1 MDPLGYSQYYDEEM
15 PRPEI
20 RNTGVLYEQYLYSF
34 YRDRG
39 MIPQG
44 FMPPKI
50 GGHGVDLKLFMRD
63 YSINTRFN
71 QVIHRTKRIPGAF
84 IKAGL
89 SGGALNPLGVID
101 ATKYYLG
108 GGDYLGSTQNI
119 ELKLS
124 PEDHF
129 GSSALSYQY
138 STKKW
143 ILTGKMSMENVEN
156 RKLLTAA
163 NVLQTI
169 NEKWK
174 GTEPLRFRYKSGTP
188 AQLPEEA
195 KKHDENAFPDT
206 TVDLA
211 GIKSAC
217 ANYYTAKNCHYINIS
232 SHGLYYLNRDPM
244 GLSQIYGV
252 PKFTN
257 AVSTMGV
264 RFRPKK
270 GGSFGFSVSMVITG
284 NITKS
289 RVNLND
295 PSFAKD
301 LQDDAME
308 CTNAPYFLKMKRE
321 RNERLY

>member
-44 FMPPKI
+44 FMPPKM
-50 GGHGVDLKLFMRD
+50 GGHGIDLKLFMRN
-63 YSINTRFN
+63 YTINTKFN
-71 QVIHRTKRIPGAF
+71 QALHRTKRLPLGVA
-84 IKAGL
+84 KAGVAA
-89 SGGALNPLGVID
+89 ALNPSGVID
-101 ATKYYLG
+101 AAMYVRG
-108 GGDYLGSTQNI
+108 GGDFLGGIQGI
-119 ELKLS
+119 ELKMGA
-124 PEDHF
+124 DDDY

-163 NVLQTI
+163 NVLQVI

-188 AQLPEEA
+188 TTLPAEA
-195 KKHDENAFPDT
+195 KQHDVNAFPET
-206 TVDLA
+206 LVELP
-211 GIKSAC
+211 GIKTAC
-217 ANYYTAKNCHYINIS
+217 ANYYTAKDCNYINIS
-232 SHGLYYLNRDPM
+232 SHGLYYFNKDPM
-244 GLSQIYGV
+244 GLAQTYGV
-252 PKFTN
+252 PRFTN
-257 AVSTMGV
+257 AVSSMGV
-264 RFRPKK
+264 RFRPKM
-270 GGSFGFSVSMVITG
+270 GGSFGFAVSMKITG
-284 NITKS
+284 NITAS

-295 PSFAKD
+295 PDFAKD
-301 LQDDAME
+301 LQDDAKL
-308 CTNAPYFLKMKRE
+308 CTNAPYFLKQQRE
-321 RNERLY
+321 S

>member
-44 FMPPKI
+44 FMPPKM
-50 GGHGVDLKLFMRD
+50 GGHGIDLKLFMRN
-63 YSINTRFN
+63 YTINTKLN
-71 QVIHRTKRIPGAF
+71 QAIHQTSRLPGGLV
-84 IKAGL
+84 KASL
-89 SGGALNPLGVID
+89 SAALNPSGVID
-101 ATKYYLG
+101 AAKYVIG
-108 GGDYLGSTQNI
+108 GGDYIGGIQGI
-119 ELKLS
+119 ELKMGA
-124 PEDHF
+124 DDDY

-163 NVLQTI
+163 NVLQVI

-188 AQLPEEA
+188 TTLPAEA
-195 KKHDENAFPDT
+195 KQHDVNAFPET
-206 TVDLA
+206 LVELP
-211 GIKSAC
+211 GIKTAC
-217 ANYYTAKNCHYINIS
+217 ANYYTAKECNYINIS
-232 SHGLYYLNRDPM
+232 SHGLYYFNKDPM
-244 GLSQIYGV
+244 GLAQTYGV
-252 PKFTN
+252 PRFTN
-257 AVSTMGV
+257 AVSSMGV
-264 RFRPKK
+264 RFRPKM
-270 GGSFGFSVSMVITG
+270 GGSFGFAVSMKITG
-284 NITKS
+284 NITAS

-295 PSFAKD
+295 PDFAKD
-301 LQDDAME
+301 LQDDAKL
-308 CTNAPYFLKMKRE
+308 CTNAPYFLKQQRKS
-321 RNERLY
+321 

>member
-44 FMPPKI
+44 FMPPKM
-50 GGHGVDLKLFMRD
+50 GGHGIDLKLFMRN
-63 YSINTRFN
+63 YTINTKFN
-71 QVIHRTKRIPGAF
+71 QALQRTKRLPEGVA
-84 IKAGL
+84 KAGV
-89 SGGALNPLGVID
+89 AAAVNPSGVID
-101 ATKYYLG
+101 AAKYVIG
-108 GGDYLGSTQNI
+108 GGDFLGGIQGI
-119 ELKLS
+119 ELKMGT
-124 PEDHF
+124 DDDY

-163 NVLQTI
+163 NVLQVI

-188 AQLPEEA
+188 TTLPAEA
-195 KKHDENAFPDT
+195 KQHDVNAFPET
-206 TVDLA
+206 LVELP
-211 GIKSAC
+211 GIKTAC
-217 ANYYTAKNCHYINIS
+217 ANYYTAKDCNYINIS
-232 SHGLYYLNRDPM
+232 SHGLYYFNKDPM
-244 GLSQIYGV
+244 GLAQTYGV
-252 PKFTN
+252 PRFTN
-257 AVSTMGV
+257 AVSSMGV
-264 RFRPKK
+264 RFRPKM
-270 GGSFGFSVSMVITG
+270 GGSFGFAVSMKITG
-284 NITKS
+284 NITAS

-295 PSFAKD
+295 PDFAKD
-301 LQDDAME
+301 LQDDAKQ
-308 CTNAPYFLKMKRE
+308 CTNAPFFLKQQRDS
-321 RNERLY
+321 

>member
-44 FMPPKI
+44 FMPPKM
-50 GGHGVDLKLFMRD
+50 GGHGIDLKLFMRN
-63 YSINTRFN
+63 YSINTKLN
-71 QVIHRTKRIPGAF
+71 QAIHQTSRLPGGLV
-84 IKAGL
+84 KASL
-89 SGGALNPLGVID
+89 SAALNPSGVID
-101 ATKYYLG
+101 AAKYVIG
-108 GGDYLGSTQNI
+108 GGDYIGGIQGI
-119 ELKLS
+119 ELKMGA
-124 PEDHF
+124 DDDY

-163 NVLQTI
+163 NVLQVI

-188 AQLPEEA
+188 TTLPAEA
-195 KKHDENAFPDT
+195 KQHDVNAFPET
-206 TVDLA
+206 LVELP
-211 GIKSAC
+211 GIKTAC
-217 ANYYTAKNCHYINIS
+217 ANYYTAKECNYINIS
-232 SHGLYYLNRDPM
+232 SHGLYYFNKDPM
-244 GLSQIYGV
+244 GLAQTYGV
-252 PKFTN
+252 PRFTN
-257 AVSTMGV
+257 AVSSMGV
-264 RFRPKK
+264 RFRPKM
-270 GGSFGFSVSMVITG
+270 GGSFGFAVSMKITG
-284 NITKS
+284 NITAS

-295 PSFAKD
+295 PDFAKD
-301 LQDDAME
+301 LQDDAKL
-308 CTNAPYFLKMKRE
+308 CTNAPYFLKQQRKS
-321 RNERLY
+321 

>member
-44 FMPPKI
+44 FMPPKM
-50 GGHGVDLKLFMRD
+50 GGHGIDLKLFMRN
-63 YSINTRFN
+63 YTINTKLN
-71 QVIHRTKRIPGAF
+71 QAIHQTSRLPGGLV
-84 IKAGL
+84 KASL
-89 SGGALNPLGVID
+89 SAALNPSGVID
-101 ATKYYLG
+101 AAKYVIG
-108 GGDYLGSTQNI
+108 GGDYIGGIQGI
-119 ELKLS
+119 ELKMGA
-124 PEDHF
+124 DDDY

-163 NVLQTI
+163 NVLQVI

-188 AQLPEEA
+188 TTLPAEA
-195 KKHDENAFPDT
+195 KQHDVNAFPET
-206 TVDLA
+206 LVELP
-211 GIKSAC
+211 GIKTAC
-217 ANYYTAKNCHYINIS
+217 ANYYTAKDCNYINIS
-232 SHGLYYLNRDPM
+232 SHGLYYFNKDPM
-244 GLSQIYGV
+244 GLAQTYGV
-252 PKFTN
+252 PRFTN
-257 AVSTMGV
+257 AVSSMGV
-264 RFRPKK
+264 RFRPKM
-270 GGSFGFSVSMVITG
+270 GGSFGFAVSMKITG
-284 NITKS
+284 NITAS

-295 PSFAKD
+295 PDFAKD
-301 LQDDAME
+301 LQDDAKL
-308 CTNAPYFLKMKRE
+308 CTNAPYFLKQQRKS
-321 RNERLY
+321 

>member
-1 MDPLGYSQYYDEEM
+1 MDDDLSQYYDEEM
-15 PRPEI
+15 PKPEL

-44 FMPPKI
+44 FLPPKM
-50 GGHGVDLKLFMRD
+50 GGHGIDLKLFMKNYTINATLNRRLQRLKRFPEGARRAAMG
-63 YSINTRFN
+63 YS
-71 QVIHRTKRIPGAF
+71 F
-84 IKAGL
+84 IESMKAGRY
-89 SGGALNPLGVID
+89 VV
-101 ATKYYLG
+101 G
-108 GGDYLGSTQNI
+108 GGDFIGDVQGI

-124 PEDHF
+124 PEDDY

-143 ILTGKMSMENVEN
+143 ILTGKMTTENVEN

-188 AQLPEEA
+188 AQLPKEA
-195 KKHDENAFPDT
+195 KSHDMDAFPET
-206 TVDLA
+206 VVDLP
-211 GIKSAC
+211 GIKTAC
-217 ANYYTAKNCHYINIS
+217 ANYYTSKQCNYINIS
-232 SHGLYYLNRDPM
+232 SHGLYYFNRDPL
-244 GLSQIYGV
+244 GLAITYGI

-257 AVSTMGV
+257 AVSSMGV
-264 RFRPKK
+264 RFRPKM
-270 GGSFGFSVSMVITG
+270 GGSFGFAVSMKITG

-295 PSFAKD
+295 ASFAQD
-301 LQDDAME
+301 LQDDAKE
-308 CTNAPYFLKMKRE
+308 CTNAPYFLKKLRK
-321 RNERLY
+321 YK

>member
-44 FMPPKI
+44 FMPPKM
-50 GGHGVDLKLFMRD
+50 GGHGIDLKLFMRN
-63 YSINTRFN
+63 YTINTKFN
-71 QVIHRTKRIPGAF
+71 QALQRTKRLPEGVA
-84 IKAGL
+84 KAGV
-89 SGGALNPLGVID
+89 AAAVNPSGVID
-101 ATKYYLG
+101 AAKYVIG
-108 GGDYLGSTQNI
+108 GGDFLGGIQGI
-119 ELKLS
+119 ELKMGA
-124 PEDHF
+124 DDDY

-163 NVLQTI
+163 NVLQVI

-188 AQLPEEA
+188 TTLPAEA
-195 KKHDENAFPDT
+195 KQHDVNAFPET
-206 TVDLA
+206 LVELP

-217 ANYYTAKNCHYINIS
+217 ANYYTAKDCNYINIS
-232 SHGLYYLNRDPM
+232 SHGLYYFNKDPM
-244 GLSQIYGV
+244 GLAQTYGV
-252 PKFTN
+252 PRFTN
-257 AVSTMGV
+257 AVSSMGV
-264 RFRPKK
+264 RFRPKM
-270 GGSFGFSVSMVITG
+270 GGSFGFAVSMKITG
-284 NITKS
+284 NITAS

-295 PSFAKD
+295 PDFAKD
-301 LQDDAME
+301 LQDDAKK
-308 CTNAPYFLKMKRE
+308 CTNAPYFLKQQRDS
-321 RNERLY
+321 

>member
-1 MDPLGYSQYYDEEM
+1 MDPTNLGQYYDEEM

-71 QVIHRTKRIPGAF
+71 QSLHRLKRAPI
-84 IKAGL
+84 GL
-89 SGGALNPLGVID
+89 AQASSSLVPANPQGIVD
-101 ATKYYLG
+101 AAKYVLG
-108 GGDYLGSTQNI
+108 GGDFLGSVQGI

-124 PEDHF
+124 PEDDY

-163 NVLQTI
+163 NVLQVI

-174 GTEPLRFRYKSGTP
+174 GTEPLRFRYRSGTP
-188 AQLPEEA
+188 AQLPAEA
-195 KKHDENAFPDT
+195 KKHDMDAFPET
-206 TVDLA
+206 VVDLP

-217 ANYYTAKNCHYINIS
+217 ANYYTSKNCHYINIS
-232 SHGLYYLNRDPM
+232 SHGLYYFNRDPM
-244 GLSQIYGV
+244 GLSQTYGI

-257 AVSTMGV
+257 AVSSMGV
-264 RFRPKK
+264 RFRPKM
-270 GGSFGFSVSMVITG
+270 GGSFGFAVSMKITG

-295 PSFAKD
+295 GSFAKD
-301 LQDDAME
+301 LQDDAKE
-308 CTNAPYFLKMKRE
+308 CTNAPYFLKLLRDK
-321 RNERLY
+321 

>member
-44 FMPPKI
+44 FMPPKM
-50 GGHGVDLKLFMRD
+50 GGHGIDLKLFMRN
-63 YSINTRFN
+63 YTINTKFN
-71 QVIHRTKRIPGAF
+71 QALQRTKRLPEGVA
-84 IKAGL
+84 KAGV
-89 SGGALNPLGVID
+89 AAAVNPSGVID
-101 ATKYYLG
+101 AAKYVIG
-108 GGDYLGSTQNI
+108 GGDFLGGIQGI
-119 ELKLS
+119 ELKMGT
-124 PEDHF
+124 DDDY

-163 NVLQTI
+163 NVLQVI

-188 AQLPEEA
+188 TTLPAEA
-195 KKHDENAFPDT
+195 KKHDVDAFPET
-206 TVDLA
+206 LVELP

-217 ANYYTAKNCHYINIS
+217 ANYYTAKDCNYINIS
-232 SHGLYYLNRDPM
+232 SHGLYYFNKDPM
-244 GLSQIYGV
+244 GLAQTYGV
-252 PKFTN
+252 PRFTN
-257 AVSTMGV
+257 AVSSMGV
-264 RFRPKK
+264 RFRPKM
-270 GGSFGFSVSMVITG
+270 GGSFGFAVSMKITG
-284 NITKS
+284 NITAS

-295 PSFAKD
+295 ADFARD
-301 LQDDAME
+301 LQDDAKR
-308 CTNAPYFLKMKRE
+308 CTNAPYFLKQQRD
-321 RNERLY
+321 L

>member
-1 MDPLGYSQYYDEEM
+1 MDPTNLGQYYDEEM

-71 QVIHRTKRIPGAF
+71 QSLHRLKRAPI
-84 IKAGL
+84 GL
-89 SGGALNPLGVID
+89 AQASSSLVPANPQGIVD
-101 ATKYYLG
+101 AAKYVLG
-108 GGDYLGSTQNI
+108 GGDFLGSVQGI

-124 PEDHF
+124 PEDDY

-188 AQLPEEA
+188 AQLPKEA
-195 KKHDENAFPDT
+195 KKHDEDAFPDT

-217 ANYYTAKNCHYINIS
+217 ANYYTAKDCNYINIS
-232 SHGLYYLNRDPM
+232 SHGLYYFNKDPM
-244 GLSQIYGV
+244 GLAQTYGV
-252 PKFTN
+252 PRFTN
-257 AVSTMGV
+257 AVSSMGV
-264 RFRPKK
+264 RFRPKM
-270 GGSFGFSVSMVITG
+270 GGSFGFAVSMKITG

-295 PSFAKD
+295 PDFAKD
-301 LQDDAME
+301 LQDDAKY
-308 CTNAPYFLKMKRE
+308 CTNAPYFLKQLRD
-321 RNERLY
+321 

>member
-44 FMPPKI
+44 FMPPKM
-50 GGHGVDLKLFMRD
+50 GGHGIDLKLFMRN
-63 YSINTRFN
+63 YTINTKLN
-71 QVIHRTKRIPGAF
+71 QAIHQTSRLPGGLV
-84 IKAGL
+84 KASL
-89 SGGALNPLGVID
+89 SAALNPSGVID
-101 ATKYYLG
+101 AAKYVIG
-108 GGDYLGSTQNI
+108 GGDYIGGIQGI
-119 ELKLS
+119 ELKMGA
-124 PEDHF
+124 DDDY

-163 NVLQTI
+163 NVLQVI

-188 AQLPEEA
+188 TTLPAEA
-195 KKHDENAFPDT
+195 KQHDVNAFPET
-206 TVDLA
+206 LVELP
-211 GIKSAC
+211 GIKTAC
-217 ANYYTAKNCHYINIS
+217 ANYYTAKECNYINIS
-232 SHGLYYLNRDPM
+232 SHGLYYFNKDPM
-244 GLSQIYGV
+244 GLANIYGV

-257 AVSTMGV
+257 AVSSMGV
-264 RFRPKK
+264 RFRPKM
-270 GGSFGFSVSMVITG
+270 GGSFGFAVSMKITG
-284 NITKS
+284 NITAS

-295 PSFAKD
+295 PDFAKD
-301 LQDDAME
+301 LQDDAKL
-308 CTNAPYFLKMKRE
+308 CTNAPYFLKQQRKS
-321 RNERLY
+321 